1 MDIINLSSAVKY
13 EYKHNPFLSSFL
25 PHSQELSVCSSLGKN
40 SEWEKVEKVHDV
52 SDTYKNRKANI
63 TINI

>member
-1 MDIINLSSAVKY
+1 MNTNTASSWLA
-13 EYKHNPFLSSFL
+13 SFI
-25 PHSQELSVCSSLGKN
+25 HSQELSVCSSLGKN

-52 SDTYKNRKANI
+52 SDSYKNQEANI